1 MRSSFTTGFEGPWR
15 MHLPVGRALYHLL
28 ISSHPAEILL
38 GHTYQAAPAD
48 VWALGILL
56 SIIVT
61 GESPFPSI
69 AWAMNGQVQLKR
81 PAPRAVMEILSMCFV
96 PDPRARPNVEAILR
110 HPWVTGYRG
119 SI

>member
-1 MRSSFTTGFEGPWR
+1 
-15 MHLPVGRALYHLL
+15 L
-28 ISSHPAEILL
+28 
-38 GHTYQAAPAD
+38 AAPAD

-69 AWAMNGQVQLKR
+69 AWALNGQVQLKR
-81 PAPRAVMEILSMCFV
+81 HAPRGVMEILSMCFT
-96 PDPRARPNVEAILR
+96 PDPRVRPPVEAILA
-110 HPWVTGYRG
+110 HPWVMGHRG